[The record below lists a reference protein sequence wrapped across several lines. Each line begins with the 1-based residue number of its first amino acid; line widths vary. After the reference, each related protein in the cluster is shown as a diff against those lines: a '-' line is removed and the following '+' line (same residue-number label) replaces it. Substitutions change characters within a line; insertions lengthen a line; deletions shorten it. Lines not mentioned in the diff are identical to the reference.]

1 MADQSKSG
9 GTRLREYRRA
19 RVMTQQEV
27 AERLDELAWMFHKRR
42 VGINPDMV
50 SKWERGEKRPSG
62 FYLKL
67 LCALYDAS
75 PADLG
80 FAPARQPVL
89 ATASAGINPPLQ
101 PDLLDLVGPGVEVL
115 QASLFSLWR
124 QDMLNRRQLL
134 AALGV
139 TPAAIGLSH
148 LEVPLG
154 MSAPT
159 APVFRGDETI
169 TQLDALARR
178 LETAYHSAQ
187 PDKLLLPACALADA
201 AEGYLDA
208 AGTSRLRRSLLQVV
222 SRAQLL
228 AGRLSFFDLH
238 QPLDARAHLD
248 LAREA
253 AIEAQDP
260 LLLSAAL
267 GHMAFL
273 PAEHRQLAAASSYL
287 EGARH
292 ELSGEATE
300 IVGWLDAVESEVQT
314 RAGAYDAARA
324 KLQRARGSLTSNGNG
339 NGTAP
344 EWFDYFDEVRLA
356 GFEGFMLRNAGD
368 RDAARGQLEHALA
381 GISPRCPK
389 QRSVTML
396 DLASV
401 CAEQGDIDSGCAL
414 ATDAVVSL
422 RDAGYAT
429 AVDRLREFS
438 DSLPDTGH
446 PAARLLEEAIVE
458 LS

>member
-1 MADQSKSG
+1 MADHSKSG
-9 GTRLREYRRA
+9 GNRLREYRRGHM
-19 RVMTQQEV
+19 MTQQEV
-27 AERLDELAWMFHKRR
+27 AERLDELAWLLHKRR
-42 VGINPDMV
+42 VGVNPDMV
-50 SKWERGEKRPSG
+50 SKWERGQKQPSA

-67 LCALYDAS
+67 LCTLYDAA

-80 FAPARQPVL
+80 FAPTRRTTT
-89 ATASAGINPPLQ
+89 ATATVAGNSPFQ
-101 PDLLDLVGPGVEVL
+101 VDVLDLAGPSVEML

-134 AALGV
+134 MALGV
-139 TPAAIGLSH
+139 TPVAIGLSH

-154 MSAPT
+154 MSVPPQ
-159 APVFRGDETI
+159 PVFHDDETI
-169 TQLDALARR
+169 TELQTLARR
-178 LETAYHSAQ
+178 LESAYHSAR
-187 PDKLLLPACALADA
+187 PDKLLLPARALADA
-201 AEGYLDA
+201 AQGYLDL
-208 AGTSRLRRSLLQVV
+208 AGTTRLRRSLLQVV

-228 AGRLSFFDLH
+228 VGRLSFFDLH
-238 QPLDARAHLD
+238 RPLDARAHLD

-260 LLLSAAL
+260 LLVSAAL

-273 PAEHRQLAAASSYL
+273 PAEHRQLAAAASYL

-292 ELSGEATE
+292 EIPGEAAE
-300 IVGWLDAVESEVQT
+300 IVGWLDAVESELQT
-314 RAGAYDAARA
+314 RAGAYDAARGL
-324 KLQRARGSLTSNGNG
+324 LQRARGNLASESNG
-339 NGTAP
+339 TMP
-344 EWFDYFDEVRLA
+344 EWFDFFDEVRLA
-356 GFEGFMLRNAGD
+356 GFEGFTLRNAGD
-368 RDAARGQLEHALA
+368 RDAARDQLEHALA
-381 GISPRCPK
+381 GISLRFPK

-401 CAEQGDIDSGCAL
+401 CAEQGDIDASCSL

-422 RDAGYAT
+422 REAGYAT

-438 DSLPDTGH
+438 NALPDTGH

>member
-1 MADQSKSG
+1 MADHSMNG
-9 GTRLREYRRA
+9 GRRLRDFRNGRM
-19 RVMTQQEV
+19 MTQQEV
-27 AERLDELAWMFHKRR
+27 AERLDELAWLLHKRR
-42 VGINPDMV
+42 VGVNPDMV
-50 SKWERGEKRPSG
+50 SKWERGEKRPSA

-80 FAPARQPVL
+80 FAPARPSVVSTAPVG
-89 ATASAGINPPLQ
+89 SHPPLQ
-101 PDLLDLVGPGVEVL
+101 ADLLDLVGPSVEVL

-134 AALGV
+134 TALGV

-154 MSAPT
+154 MRSPT
-159 APVFRGDETI
+159 PPAFHGDETI
-169 TQLDALARR
+169 TELEALAKR
-178 LETAYHSAQ
+178 LESAYHSAR
-187 PDKLLLPACALADA
+187 PDKLMLPARALADA
-201 AEGYLDA
+201 AEGYLDI
-208 AGTSRLRRSLLQVV
+208 AGTTRRRRSLLQVV

-238 QPLDARAHLD
+238 RPLDARAHLD

-260 LLLSAAL
+260 LLVSAAL

-273 PAEHRQLAAASSYL
+273 PAEHRQLLAASSYL

-292 ELSGEATE
+292 EVPGEATE
-300 IVGWLDAVESEVQT
+300 IVGWLDAVESELQT
-314 RAGAYDAARA
+314 RAGAHDAARGM
-324 KLQRARGSLTSNGNG
+324 LQRARGNLASESYGPT
-339 NGTAP
+339 P
-344 EWFDYFDEVRLA
+344 EWFDFFDEVRLA
-356 GFEGFMLRNAGD
+356 GFEGFALRNAGD

-381 GISPRCPK
+381 GISLRFPK

-401 CAEQGDIDSGCAL
+401 CAEQGDIDAGCSL

-422 RDAGYAT
+422 REAGYAT

-438 DSLPDTGH
+438 DALPDAGH

>member
-1 MADQSKSG
+1 MADRSTNGSV
-9 GTRLREYRRA
+9 RLRDFRRE
-19 RVMTQQEV
+19 RMMTQQEV
-27 AERLDELAWMFHKRR
+27 AERLEQFAWLLHKRR

-50 SKWERGEKRPSG
+50 SKWERGQKRPSS

-67 LCALYDAS
+67 LCALYDVS

-80 FAPARQPVL
+80 FGQPQPSVL
-89 ATASAGINPPLQ
+89 TAASAGANPPMQ
-101 PDLLDLVGPGVEVL
+101 ADLLDLVGPGVEVL

-134 AALGV
+134 AALGLA
-139 TPAAIGLSH
+139 PAAVGLSH

-154 MSAPT
+154 MSAPIPP
-159 APVFRGDETI
+159 AFRGDETI
-169 TQLDALARR
+169 ADLEDLSHR
-178 LETAYHSAQ
+178 LESAYHRAR
-187 PDKLLLPACALADA
+187 PDKLLLPVRALADA
-201 AEGYLDA
+201 AEGYLDG
-208 AGTSRLRRSLLQVV
+208 AGTTRLRRSLLQVV

-238 QPLDARAHLD
+238 RPLDARAHLD

-260 LLLSAAL
+260 LLVSAAL

-287 EGARH
+287 EGARR
-292 ELSGEATE
+292 ELPAETPG
-300 IVGWLDAVESEVQT
+300 IVGWLDAVESELQT
-314 RAGAYDAARA
+314 RAGAFDVARMS
-324 KLQRARGSLTSNGNG
+324 LERARGSLGSDSDRAT
-339 NGTAP
+339 P
-344 EWFDYFDEVRLA
+344 EWFDFFDEVRLA
-356 GFEGFMLRNAGD
+356 GFEGFALRNAGD
-368 RDAARGQLEHALA
+368 RDAARRQLEHAVA
-381 GISPRCPK
+381 GISLRFPK

-401 CAEQGDIDSGCAL
+401 CAEQGDVDAGCAL

-422 RDAGYAT
+422 REAGYAT

-438 DSLPDTGH
+438 DALPDTGH
-446 PAARLLEEAIVE
+446 PAARLLEEAIAE

>member
-1 MADQSKSG
+1 MADQSMNGSP
-9 GTRLREYRRA
+9 RLRDYRRGCM
-19 RVMTQQEV
+19 MTQQEV
-27 AERLDELAWMFHKRR
+27 AERLDELAWLLHKRR

-50 SKWERGEKRPSG
+50 SKWERGQKRPSA

-80 FAPARQPVL
+80 FAPARQSVIAAAPVG
-89 ATASAGINPPLQ
+89 SNPPLQ
-101 PDLLDLVGPGVEVL
+101 ADLLDLVGPRVEVL

-134 AALGV
+134 AALGL

-154 MSAPT
+154 MHAPT
-159 APVFRGDETI
+159 PPVFHGDETI
-169 TQLDALARR
+169 TELEALVRR
-178 LETAYHSAQ
+178 LESAYHSAQ
-187 PDKLLLPACALADA
+187 PDKLLLPARALADA
-201 AEGYLDA
+201 AEGYLDV
-208 AGTSRLRRSLLQVV
+208 AGTPRIRRSLLQVV

-238 QPLDARAHLD
+238 RPLDARAHLD

-260 LLLSAAL
+260 LLVSAAL

-273 PAEHRQLAAASSYL
+273 PAEHRHLAAASSYL
-287 EGARH
+287 EGARQ
-292 ELSGEATE
+292 EIPGEAAE
-300 IVGWLDAVESEVQT
+300 VVGWLDAVESELQT
-314 RAGAYDAARA
+314 RAGAYDAAQGM
-324 KLQRARGSLTSNGNG
+324 LQRARGNLASESNGA
-339 NGTAP
+339 TP
-344 EWFDYFDEVRLA
+344 EWFDFFDEVRLA
-356 GFEGFMLRNAGD
+356 GFEGFALRNA
-368 RDAARGQLEHALA
+368 RNLDAARGQLEHAVA
-381 GISPRCPK
+381 GISLRFPK

-401 CAEQGDIDSGCAL
+401 CAEQGDIDAGCAL

-422 RDAGYAT
+422 REAGYAT

-438 DSLPDTGH
+438 HALPDTGH

>member
-1 MADQSKSG
+1 MADHNKSG
-9 GTRLREYRRA
+9 GTRLREYRRGQM
-19 RVMTQQEV
+19 MTQQEV
-27 AERLDELAWMFHKRR
+27 AGRLGELAWLVHKRH

-50 SKWERGEKRPSG
+50 SKWERGQKHPSD

-67 LCALYDAS
+67 LCALYDAT

-80 FAPARQPVL
+80 LARTQRPI
-89 ATASAGINPPLQ
+89 TASATVAINPPFQ
-101 PDLLDLVGPGVEVL
+101 VDVLDLVGPSVEML

-134 AALGV
+134 KALGV

-148 LEVPLG
+148 LEVPLC
-154 MSAPT
+154 MSAPA
-159 APVFRGDETI
+159 APGFHGNETVVEL
-169 TQLDALARR
+169 QAAARR
-178 LETAYHSAQ
+178 LESAYHSARA
-187 PDKLLLPACALADA
+187 DMLLLPARALADT
-201 AEGYLDA
+201 AEGYTSV
-208 AGTSRLRRSLLQVV
+208 AGTQQLRHLLLQVV

-238 QPLDARAHLD
+238 RPLDARAHLD

-253 AIEAQDP
+253 AIEAHDP
-260 LLLSAAL
+260 LLVSAAL

-287 EGARH
+287 DGARH
-292 ELSGEATE
+292 ELAAEVPQ
-300 IVGWLDAVESEVQT
+300 IVGWLDAVESELQT
-314 RAGAYDAARA
+314 RAGAYDRARTT
-324 KLQRARGSLTSNGNG
+324 LQRARGNVAAEHE
-339 NGTAP
+339 GTAP
-344 EWFDYFDEVRLA
+344 DWFDYFDEVRLA
-356 GFEGFMLRNAGD
+356 GFEGFVLRNAGD
-368 RDAARGQLEHALA
+368 CDAARRQLEHALV
-381 GISPRCPK
+381 GISLRAPK

-401 CAEQGDIDSGCAL
+401 CAEQGDIDAGCAL

-438 DSLPDTGH
+438 NALPDRGH